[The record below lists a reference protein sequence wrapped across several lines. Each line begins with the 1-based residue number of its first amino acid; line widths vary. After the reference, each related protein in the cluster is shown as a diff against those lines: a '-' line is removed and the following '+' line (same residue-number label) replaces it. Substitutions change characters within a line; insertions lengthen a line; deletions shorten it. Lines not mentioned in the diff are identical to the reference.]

1 MKRMKKQPGPRKLRV
16 AIVGGGKVGSVLGR
30 VLAEEGVKITAVV
43 SRSKSSA
50 TAAGRFIGCRNASTA
65 LTAIPAGT
73 DIVLIATPHET
84 VADVAR
90 TLAHLEGLDFK
101 RLAVCH
107 ASGMLTASVL
117 DPLAQRGAAVFSFHP
132 LQTFPRDF
140 APQDI
145 MPGARGIFYGV
156 DGAPRGLR
164 QARRLASALRGR
176 VLLVPPEM
184 REFYHAA
191 CVVASNHLTT
201 MLAQV
206 ESMYRVL
213 RPKDGNFYA
222 AFGPIVEATI
232 ANVAARGPA
241 AALSGPIARGGID
254 TVARHLEAVARFAPE
269 LMPYYTRMSLE
280 TVRLAVTKGSL
291 TPARREALDVLIR
304 SHTDETGK
312 EHAE

>member
-1 MKRMKKQPGPRKLRV
+1 MKKKKKPTKRLRV

-43 SRSKSSA
+43 SRSRSSA
-50 TAAGRFIGCRNASTA
+50 ARAGRFIGCRNASTA
-65 LTAIPAGT
+65 LTAIPAET
-73 DIVLIATPHET
+73 DIVLIATPHEV

-90 TLAHLEGLDFK
+90 TLAQLEGLDFR

-107 ASGMLTASVL
+107 ASGMLTAAVL
-117 DPLAQRGAAVFSFHP
+117 EPLASRGAAVFSFHP

-140 APQDI
+140 PPLDI
-145 MPGARGIFYGV
+145 LPSARGIFYGV
-156 DGAPRGLR
+156 DGPPRGIR
-164 QARRLASALRGR
+164 QARRFASVLRGR

-191 CVVASNHLTT
+191 CVIASNHLTT

-213 RPKDGNFYA
+213 RPHERNFYGV
-222 AFGPIVEATI
+222 FRPILEATMANI
-232 ANVAARGPA
+232 ASGGPA
-241 AALSGPIARGGID
+241 AALSGPIARGGLE
-254 TVARHLEAVARFAPE
+254 TVARHLEAVARYTPE

-280 TVRLAVTKGSL
+280 TVRLAVAKGSL
-291 TPARREALDVLIR
+291 TPARKEALELLIR
-304 SHTDETGK
+304 SHTDDTETRK
-312 EHAE
+312 ERVE